1 MGKDYYKILGVAK
14 GASEDDIKK
23 AYRKMALKY
32 HPDKNK
38 DPGAENRFKAYD
50 VLSDSKKK
58 EVYDKFG
65 EEGLKA
71 DGAAG
76 PGGPGRGGGYHYTF
90 QGDPMQMFAQAFGSN
105 GMFSEFAFG
114 GAGGGGPQVLFSG
127 GGGEELFGGLGGGD
141 FGGVFG
147 IPRQHQ
153 QQRIKQDTAVTHEL
167 PITLEDL
174 CKGCT
179 KKMKITK
186 KIVNPDGTSRTEDKV
201 LTINV
206 KPGWKS
212 GTRITFPKEGDMY
225 PNRVPADITF
235 VIKDKP
241 HSKFRRDGSDIR
253 YKHVVPLRDAL
264 CGLSIKVPTLEGD
277 TIPLIIKQVIKPG
290 STHRIHDRGIPNP
303 KTSKRGDLV
312 VEFDVRFPDSIAP
325 AARDLIA
332 NALPPN

>member
-1 MGKDYYKILGVAK
+1 MGKDYYKILGLSK

-38 DPGAENRFKAYD
+38 EAGAENRFK
-50 VLSDSKKK
+50 KK
-58 EVYDKFG
+58 EIYDKFG

-71 DGAAG
+71 DGAGAAGQAG
-76 PGGPGRGGGYHYTF
+76 PGRAGGYHYTF
-90 QGDPMQMFAQAFGSN
+90 QGDPMQMFAQAFGGPN
-105 GMFSEFAFG
+105 GMFSEFTFG
-114 GAGGGGPQVLFSG
+114 GGGGGPEVIFG
-127 GGGEELFGGLGGGD
+127 GGGGGGGHGGDDLFGGLGG
-141 FGGVFG
+141 FGGFG
-147 IPRQHQ
+147 MPRQ
-153 QQRIKQDTAVTHEL
+153 QQRIRQDTAVTHEL
-167 PITLEDL
+167 PISLEDL

-212 GTRITFPKEGDMY
+212 GTRITFPKEGDVF
-225 PNRVPADITF
+225 PNRMPADITF

-241 HSKFRRDGSDIR
+241 HPKFRREGSDIR
-253 YKHVVPLRDAL
+253 YKQVVPLRDAL
-264 CGLSIKVPTLEGD
+264 CGMSIKVPTLEGD
-277 TIPLIIKQVIKPG
+277 IIPLNIKHVIKPG
-290 STHRIHDRGIPNP
+290 STQRIHDRGIPNP
-303 KTSKRGDLV
+303 KTGKRGDLV

-325 AARDLIA
+325 AARELIA